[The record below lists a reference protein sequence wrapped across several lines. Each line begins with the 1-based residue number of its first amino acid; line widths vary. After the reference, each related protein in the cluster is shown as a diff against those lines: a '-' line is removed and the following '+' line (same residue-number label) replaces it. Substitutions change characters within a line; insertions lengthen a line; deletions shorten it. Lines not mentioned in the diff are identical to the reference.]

1 MTDLPFTQIREAGN
15 LVYVSGKIE
24 MRPDGKLVE
33 GSIAEKTAQ
42 AMRNVLSELT
52 KINLDASNIVF
63 VQGFLTD
70 MKDYVEFNEEYVK
83 HLVKPYPARAV
94 VAVKEL
100 PLGAKVE
107 IIATAAKDIK

>member
-1 MTDLPFTQIREAGN
+1 MTDLPFTPSREAGDI
-15 LVYVSGKIE
+15 VYIAGKIE
-24 MRPDGKLVE
+24 MGPDGKLVE
-33 GSIAEKTAQ
+33 GTITEKTSQ
-42 AMRNVLSELT
+42 VMENVLSELQ
-52 KINLDASNIVF
+52 KVGLGASNIVF

-70 MKDYVEFNEEYVK
+70 MKDYIEFNEEYVK

-107 IIATAAKDIK
+107 IIATASKK